1 MLLIVT
7 THFIPKGFRGLT
19 VFPFVFIK
27 FDGDRNNEVLIHHEK
42 IHLRQQK
49 EMLILP
55 FYIWYGIE
63 YTYRLFQYQN
73 RNAAYQNISFER
85 EAYAKEADLDYL
97 KNRSFFAFLKFL

>member
-1 MLLIVT
+1 MFIVVSRY
-7 THFIPKGFRGLT
+7 FIPKGFRGLT

-49 EMLILP
+49 EMLILL

-63 YTYRLFQYQN
+63 YTYRLFQYRN
-73 RNAAYQNISFER
+73 RNTAYQNISFER

-97 KNRSFFAFLKFL
+97 KSRSFFAFLKFL